1 MPGYTIF
8 ITYTIFHIGGG
19 MNHTGGMNFNAGGGI
34 EHRWGYFLKK
44 GVDYCNSMTII
55 WVSQQQL
62 VKHYAKN

>member
-1 MPGYTIF
+1 
-8 ITYTIFHIGGG
+8 
-19 MNHTGGMNFNAGGGI
+19 MNYTGGMNFNAGGGI